1 MPCSVLHVQA
11 CKAAAAAVELAAED
25 PWSYHTGGSSSY
37 CRWLPQHAATLLQS
51 HVSLGYRPADLLL
64 SSILTAL
71 VLHWEHQ
78 CQHTQHTS
86 VGVGVYADMDTEAQS
101 LQLGNLGHEQMQY
114 EEAGQRAGSGTA
126 ARQQSYQ
133 QLQQQQWQAEGQ
145 LAEAVVP
152 WKEQL
157 EQQVAAVQILDVLS
171 QLQYHPGDRVIA
183 GL

>member
-1 MPCSVLHVQA
+1 
-11 CKAAAAAVELAAED
+11 
-25 PWSYHTGGSSSY
+25 
-37 CRWLPQHAATLLQS
+37 
-51 HVSLGYRPADLLL
+51 
-64 SSILTAL
+64 
-71 VLHWEHQ
+71 
-78 CQHTQHTS
+78 
-86 VGVGVYADMDTEAQS
+86 MDTEAHS
-101 LQLGNLGHEQMQY
+101 LQLGNQGNEQMQY

-152 WKEQL
+152 WKEQ
-157 EQQVAAVQILDVLS
+157 QVAAVQILDVLS